1 MTMTMDAIID
11 HSSIHHSL
19 YVYLVLGVTP
29 NIMSPDNLWQH
40 DGKMSSYAGTPT
52 EFRRES
58 IRSSLSM
65 MKQKIFGT
73 SERAENNADV
83 HAEEPANQKRV
94 NAQRTKLNVKL
105 KDLAFLANVEQAVRI
120 LTAERSSMRW
130 RFPCI
135 SSTL

>member
-1 MTMTMDAIID
+1 MIK
-11 HSSIHHSL
+11 
-19 YVYLVLGVTP
+19 
-29 NIMSPDNLWQH
+29 W
-40 DGKMSSYAGTPT
+40 
-52 EFRRES
+52 
-58 IRSSLSM
+58 
-65 MKQKIFGT
+65 KQKKFGT
-73 SERAENNADV
+73 SERAENKADV
-83 HAEEPANQKRV
+83 HAEEPANQKRA